1 MLKQKSKREPGLVTR
16 DDNVD
21 NFNFW
26 FTPLRETPVSE
37 NGFHHARIQ
46 NNFTTRDLEIRQRDV
61 LLHNLKDRTIM

>member
-21 NFNFW
+21 NFNLW

-37 NGFHHARIQ
+37 NGFHARIQ